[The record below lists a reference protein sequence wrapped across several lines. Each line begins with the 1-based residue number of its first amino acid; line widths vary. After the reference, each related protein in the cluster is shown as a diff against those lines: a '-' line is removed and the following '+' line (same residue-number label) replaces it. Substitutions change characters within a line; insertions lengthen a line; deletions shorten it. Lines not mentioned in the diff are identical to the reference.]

1 MARGVKVYSAATR
14 QLCALLGSE
23 VARVRRER
31 RWSQAELAERIGVSL
46 GTLSAIERGS
56 TSVSLGSAFEA
67 AYVLGLDLFGGTEA
81 AAARAADNRRVLQL
95 LPQRVREANVDD
107 DF

>member
-1 MARGVKVYSAATR
+1 MSRKRAVYSAATR
-14 QLCALLGSE
+14 QVCAALGTE

-46 GTLSAIERGS
+46 GTVRAVERGVP
-56 TSVSLGSAFEA
+56 SVTLGVAFEA
-67 AYVLGLDLFGGTEA
+67 AAVLGIDLLGGSELA
-81 AAARAADNRRVLQL
+81 AERTAANRRALAL
-95 LPQRVREANVDD
+95 LPQRVRAKDVHD